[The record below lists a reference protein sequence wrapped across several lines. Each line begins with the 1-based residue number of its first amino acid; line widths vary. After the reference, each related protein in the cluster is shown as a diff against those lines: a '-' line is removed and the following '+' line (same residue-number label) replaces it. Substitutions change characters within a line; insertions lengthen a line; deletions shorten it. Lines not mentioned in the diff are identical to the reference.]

1 MKESVNTSHDIRHF
15 GHAEAFHTQVFAA
28 CKQVEDFKVTFS
40 IPFCLITSSVTKF
53 SMTPSEPPK
62 QTSR

>member
-28 CKQVEDFKVTFS
+28 YEQVEHFEVK
-40 IPFCLITSSVTKF
+40 LIL
-53 SMTPSEPPK
+53 
-62 QTSR
+62 